1 MLKKKVLTAAL
12 TAALVFGI
20 GGVVTDTF
28 SVQGHEMGIAHAANP
43 FSDHTVTPAQSA
55 TKVAHWRCYWCG
67 KTATTKPSHS
77 GMGAKADP
85 PSPYSNGACVS
96 GHNHGWVF
104 TGGVSPYVSKYEIL
118 YCPQCKKIFKKY
130 KTAGGAVSAPQKGC
144 SGNNGSYHHWLITN
158 IVEK

>member
-1 MLKKKVLTAAL
+1 MLKRKALTAVL

-20 GGVVTDTF
+20 GGMETDTF
-28 SVQGHEMGIAHAANP
+28 SVQGHEMGIAHAA
-43 FSDHTVTPAQSA
+43 AE
-55 TKVAHWRCYWCG
+55 KVAHWRCYWCK

-85 PSPYSNGACVS
+85 PSPYSNGACVA

-130 KTAGGAVSAPQKGC
+130 KTAGGGVSAPQKGC
-144 SGNNGSYHHWLITN
+144 SGNKGGYHHWLITN
-158 IVEK
+158 IIEK

>member
-1 MLKKKVLTAAL
+1 VLKKKAL
-12 TAALVFGI
+12 TAVLTVAFVFGI
-20 GGVVTDTF
+20 GGMATDSF
-28 SVQGHEMGIAHAANP
+28 DVHDHETGIAYASP
-43 FSDHTVTPAQSA
+43 FDDRPVSIGKPA
-55 TKVAHWRCYWCG
+55 TKVAYWRCYWCG

-130 KTAGGAVSAPQKGC
+130 KTAGGGVSAPQKGC
-144 SGNNGSYHHWLITN
+144 SGNKGGYHHWLITN
-158 IVEK
+158 IIEK

>member
-1 MLKKKVLTAAL
+1 MLKKKAL
-12 TAALVFGI
+12 TAVLTVAFVLGI
-20 GGVVTDTF
+20 GGMVTDSF
-28 SVQGHEMGIAHAANP
+28 DVHDHETGIAYASP
-43 FSDHTVTPAQSA
+43 FDDRPVSIGKPA
-55 TKVAHWRCYWCG
+55 TKVAYWRCYWCG

-130 KTAGGAVSAPQKGC
+130 KTAGGGVSAPQKGC
-144 SGNNGSYHHWLITN
+144 SGNKGGYHHWLITN
-158 IVEK
+158 IIEK